1 MFRLLDNTRISR
13 YTLLYLL
20 IIIIYTANASQFVR
34 LYGDIHRFSE
44 GSIFLLITTI
54 IFIRRNHVVFPKHF
68 LKIVGIF
75 LIYAAIT
82 TINNRVINLIWI
94 YKWILGLVIAF
105 SLCQVYGK
113 KIFVAYET
121 ILYRLCQIS
130 LVLWLALLFFKGPFI
145 SIMSQLSLTPFSTEK
160 ETLNILIYSVNN
172 FDDSSYALLKRNA
185 GFAWEPGA
193 YSCFV
198 ILALFC
204 NMLRTNFTFK
214 KNRPL
219 LTFILSILSTQ
230 STTGFFMLIFL
241 FAGWLIAQ
249 KKVAVAWVIIPL
261 LGLLFSFPFVQD
273 KFYDHIDSNQEFEFS
288 DLSIRD
294 NNDVNRLIAFQIS
307 WEEFKRH
314 PLIGLGGYDDGT
326 YLRQKGYEVV
336 ISSGIGKILA
346 MYGLI
351 MTFLFLYTLRNTTK
365 IIEEQF
371 QTRNAYLLY
380 IPIIG
385 MMFSYNLWLLPFYI
399 TFWMYGFLISK
410 MQEINEK
417 S

>member
-1 MFRLLDNTRISR
+1 MYRLLDNSKVKG
-13 YTLLYLL
+13 YTLLYLFIV
-20 IIIIYTANASQFVR
+20 IIFAANASRFVR
-34 LYGDIHRFSE
+34 LYGDIHLLSE
-44 GSIFLLITTI
+44 GSILLLLSTA
-54 IFIRRNHVVFPKHF
+54 IFIKKNHVKFTRSF
-68 LKIVGIF
+68 WKILVVF

-82 TINNRVINLIWI
+82 TINNRVINPIWI
-94 YKWILGLVIAF
+94 YKWILGIGIAY
-105 SLCQVYGK
+105 SLCQVYEK
-113 KIFVAYET
+113 RLFVAYET

-130 LVLWLALLFFKGPFI
+130 LVLWIILLLFKGPFI
-145 SIMSQLSLTPFSTEK
+145 SLMSQLSLTPFSTEK

-185 GFAWEPGA
+185 GFTWEPGA

-204 NMLRTNFTFK
+204 NMLRTNFTLK

-249 KKVAVAWVIIPL
+249 RKVAVAWVVIPL

-273 KFYDHIDSNQEFEFS
+273 KFYDHIDSSQEFEFS

-294 NNDVNRLIAFQIS
+294 KNDVNRLIAFQIS
-307 WEEFKRH
+307 WEEFKKH

-326 YLRQKGYEVV
+326 YLRQNGYEVV
-336 ISSGIGKILA
+336 ISSGIGNILA

-351 MTFLFLYTLRNTTK
+351 MTIVFLYTLRNTTK
-365 IIEEQF
+365 IIKKQF
-371 QTRNAYLLY
+371 QTQNAYLLY

-399 TFWMYGFLISK
+399 TFWMYGFLFL
-410 MQEINEK
+410 K
-417 S
+417 SRKDEES

>member
-1 MFRLLDNTRISR
+1 MFKLLDNTNTDKYS
-13 YTLLYLL
+13 LFYLFVV
-20 IIIIYTANASQFVR
+20 IIFAANASRFVR
-34 LYGDIHRFSE
+34 LYGEIHQFSE
-44 GSIFLLITTI
+44 GSIFLLLTTI
-54 IFIRRNHVVFPKHF
+54 FFIKKNHVKFTRPF
-68 LKIVGIF
+68 WKILAVF
-75 LIYAAIT
+75 LIYATIT
-82 TINNRVINLIWI
+82 TINNRIINLIWI
-94 YKWILGLVIAF
+94 YKWILGLGIAF

-130 LVLWLALLFFKGPFI
+130 LVLWIILLLFKSPFI
-145 SIMSQLSLTPFSTEK
+145 SLMSQLSLTPFSTEK
-160 ETLNILIYSVNN
+160 ETLNIIIYSVNN
-172 FDDSSYALLKRNA
+172 FEEISYVLLKRNA

-204 NMLRTNFTFK
+204 NMLRTNFTLK

-219 LTFILSILSTQ
+219 LIFILSILSTQ

-249 KKVAVAWVIIPL
+249 RKVAVALVIIQL
-261 LGLLFSFPFVQD
+261 FGLLFSFPFVQD
-273 KFYDHIDSNQEFEFS
+273 KFFDQIDRNQEYEFS
-288 DLSIRD
+288 DLSIREK
-294 NNDVNRLIAFQIS
+294 NEVNRFIAFQIS
-307 WEEFKRH
+307 WEEFKKH

-336 ISSGIGKILA
+336 ISSGIGKILS

-351 MTFLFLYTLRNTTK
+351 MTFLFLYSLRNTTK
-365 IIEEQF
+365 IIKELF

-385 MMFSYNLWLLPFYI
+385 MMISYNLWLMPFYI
-399 TFWMYGFLISK
+399 TFWMYGFLVSK